1 MPAPPKG
8 PFCQS
13 CAMPLAHPEDFGTEA
28 DGSRN
33 KEYCAYCYANGAFVN
48 PNMTIDQMRE
58 LCVTKLAERAMPRPV
73 AASMM
78 AGVLPTLKRWAP
90 RAPTS

>member
-1 MPAPPKG
+1 MPAPPQG

-13 CAMPLAHPEDFGTEA
+13 CAMPLTGLEDFGTEV
-28 DGSRN
+28 DGSRS
-33 KEYCAYCYANGAFVN
+33 KEYCAYCYANGAFVS
-48 PNMTIDQMRE
+48 PNITMEQMRE
-58 LCVTKLAERAMPRPV
+58 RCVSVLAERAMPRPV